1 MFKKA
6 PKLQNLLIRFHT
18 SFTFD
23 EEMKLTSKILA
34 HSQLNEIKQLRFSIL
49 PHPEI
54 LWSFPRFLFDHFIFP
69 DYNLVPKLN
78 PHFQIQNFFQKYIDR
93 GPSTIKTAELLEKV
107 LLKFQKNYDL
117 QVLHLKLS
125 SWLEFG
131 DNLLNIVCEI
141 IWKIGFNLRELDL
154 FLCGKGLTD
163 FGIEHLC
170 KSIIEIKNK
179 KLIAL
184 SLGFDV
190 RTRNITDHSLKTI
203 AETILALSEFCYL
216 KSISLCFI
224 SENISDF
231 GLWCLGQAIHKIA
244 HRLNNLVLMFGATN
258 LITDKGVLDLVDPI
272 LKKVKDLKALTLG
285 FFAYQLNYY
294 ATDVIQNLVKDLDGL
309 ESFNFLYSN
318 KGSRNIQREGEM
330 RFEVAKKSKVKKMDV
345 LIYLE

>member
-6 PKLQNLLIRFHT
+6 PKLQNMLIRFHT
-18 SFTFD
+18 LFTFD
-23 EEMKLTSKILA
+23 EEMKLISKILTN
-34 HSQLNEIKQLRFSIL
+34 SQLNEIKQLRFSIL

-54 LWSFPRFLFDHFIFP
+54 LWSLPRFLFDHFIFP

-78 PHFQIQNFFQKYIDR
+78 PHFELQNYFQKYIDK
-93 GPSTIKTAELLEKV
+93 GPSTIKTAELLEKF
-107 LLKFQKNYDL
+107 LLKFEKNYDL

-125 SWLEFG
+125 SWLQFG
-131 DNLLNIVCEI
+131 DDILNIVCEI

-170 KSIIEIKNK
+170 KTILEIKNK

-190 RTRNITDHSLKTI
+190 RTRNITDHGLQKI
-203 AETILALSEFCYL
+203 AETILSLSEFCYL

-258 LITDKGVLDLVDPI
+258 LVTDKGVIDLLDPI
-272 LKKVKDLKALTLG
+272 LRKVKDMKALSLG

-294 ATDVIQNLVKDLDGL
+294 ATDVIQNLVEDLESL
-309 ESFNFLYSN
+309 ESFNFMYSN
-318 KGSRNIQREGEM
+318 KGSRNSKREEEM
-330 RFEVAKKSKVKKMDV
+330 KFKIARKGKVKKMDIV
-345 LIYLE
+345 IYLE